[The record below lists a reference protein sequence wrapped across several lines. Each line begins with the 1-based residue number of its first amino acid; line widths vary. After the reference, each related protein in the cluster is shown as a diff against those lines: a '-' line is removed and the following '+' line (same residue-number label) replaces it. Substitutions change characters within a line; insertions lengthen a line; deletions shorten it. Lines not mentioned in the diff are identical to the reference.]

1 MKRKKTQRST
11 PEEALRQ
18 AAESRLGL
26 DFDYKQI
33 RDRLD
38 VAEIARRA
46 DRPGKVSPRAAF
58 PPAERPPVSMPL
70 RRPAVAVVTAA
81 LLLCATVGAGGMAV
95 AHLANRPISPPL
107 VTGQTEEGTTAPFS
121 ATYLPDQEP
130 TLRRDDTLTWGDATY
145 VRTDVTLPADA
156 VEHRLGE
163 VGATETALQGN
174 QAERVQYHEIT
185 ATKLAEGTVFYGI
198 EGEDSGLCIAV
209 QTEEGYVLYMVPDG
223 DGYETE

>member
-1 MKRKKTQRST
+1 MKRKKTQRPT

-46 DRPGKVSPRAAF
+46 DRTGTVALPAAIPSVSTLR
-58 PPAERPPVSMPL
+58 
-70 RRPAVAVVTAA
+70 RRPAVAVVTVA
-81 LLLCATVGAGGMAV
+81 LLLCATFGAGGMAV
-95 AHLANRPISPPL
+95 AHLANRPTPPPL
-107 VTGQTEEGTTAPFS
+107 VTGRTEEGTTAPFS

-156 VEHRLGE
+156 VERRLGE

-198 EGEDSGLCIAV
+198 EEEDSGLCIAV

-223 DGYETE
+223 DGHETK

>member
-1 MKRKKTQRST
+1 MKRKKTQRPT

-46 DRPGKVSPRAAF
+46 DRTGTIAPRAAL
-58 PPAERPPVSMPL
+58 PPVSMPR
-70 RRPAVAVVTAA
+70 RRPAVAVVTVA

-95 AHLANRPISPPL
+95 AHLANRPTPPPL
-107 VTGQTEEGTTAPFS
+107 VTGQTEEETTAPFS
-121 ATYLPDQEP
+121 ATYLPAQEP

-156 VEHRLGE
+156 VERRLGE
-163 VGATETALQGN
+163 VGATETALHEN

-198 EGEDSGLCIAV
+198 EEEDSGLCIAV

-223 DGYETE
+223 DGQETK